1 MTSAFHA
8 EDHQF
13 KPGTGYYNL
22 KVIKAT
28 IFRGLFACPAFWN
41 RARWVAVLVILLDE
55 GEGYMEQV
63 WERMADAATETPEMG
78 TPDKVYD
85 SDDALLDAYSQAV
98 MHATAQVSPAV
109 VNIEVR
115 QAGANGAQA
124 ARGGSGS
131 GFLFTP
137 DGYILTNSHV
147 VHGAQQI
154 DVTLSDGRQL
164 RAQFVGEDPDTDLA
178 VIRVD
183 APDLTPARLGD
194 SQTIRPGQ
202 LAIAIGNPYGF
213 QFTVTAGVV
222 SALGR
227 TLRAGSGR
235 LMDNIIQTD
244 AALNPGN
251 SGGPL
256 VSSRGEVI
264 GVNTAVI
271 LPAQG
276 ICFAIGINTA
286 KFVAGQLI
294 KEGKV
299 RRSYIGVAGQDV
311 PLPRRLV
318 RFLRL
323 PSESGILVASVE
335 PNSPGQKAGLQD
347 GDILIRFDGQP
358 LNGIDGL
365 HRALTAQRIGVPTPL
380 TILRRTETRELSI
393 VPEEF
398 EATRVARP

>member
-1 MTSAFHA
+1 MEQTQ
-8 EDHQF
+8 E
-13 KPGTGYYNL
+13 
-22 KVIKAT
+22 
-28 IFRGLFACPAFWN
+28 
-41 RARWVAVLVILLDE
+41 WVA
-55 GEGYMEQV
+55 
-63 WERMADAATETPEMG
+63 
-78 TPDKVYD
+78 DKAYA
-85 SDDALLDAYSQAV
+85 SDDALLDVYSQAV
-98 MHATAQVSPAV
+98 MYATEQVGPAV

-115 QAGANGAQA
+115 QAGPNGTGEG
-124 ARGGSGS
+124 RGSSGS
-131 GFLFTP
+131 GFIFTP
-137 DGYILTNSHV
+137 DGYVLTNSHV
-147 VHGAQQI
+147 VHGAKQI
-154 DVTLSDGRQL
+154 EVTLADGRSFG
-164 RAQFVGEDPDTDLA
+164 AEPIGDDPDTDLA
-178 VIRVD
+178 VVRID
-183 APDLTPARLGD
+183 APDLTPVRLGD
-194 SQTIRPGQ
+194 SQAVRPGQ
-202 LAIAIGNPYGF
+202 LAVAIGNPYGF

-227 TLRAGSGR
+227 TMRAGSGR

-294 KEGKV
+294 KDGKV

-335 PNSPGQKAGLQD
+335 PDSPGQKAGLQD
-347 GDILIRFDGQP
+347 GDIIIRFASHAIS
-358 LNGIDGL
+358 GIDGL

-380 TILRRTETRELSI
+380 TILRRTETRELTI
-393 VPEEF
+393 VPEESQPR
-398 EATRVARP
+398 EKRSPSE

>member
-1 MTSAFHA
+1 MRCGEQT
-8 EDHQF
+8 EMEQ
-13 KPGTGYYNL
+13 T
-22 KVIKAT
+22 
-28 IFRGLFACPAFWN
+28 RE
-41 RARWVAVLVILLDE
+41 WVA
-55 GEGYMEQV
+55 
-63 WERMADAATETPEMG
+63 DAVTETGAQG
-78 TPDKVYD
+78 TPDKFYS
-85 SDDALLDAYSQAV
+85 SDEALLDAYSRAV
-98 MHATAQVSPAV
+98 MHATAQISPAV

-115 QAGANGAQA
+115 RAGPDGSPAP
-124 ARGGSGS
+124 RGGSGS
-131 GFLFTP
+131 GFIFTP

-147 VHGAQQI
+147 VHGAPLI
-154 DVTLSDGRQL
+154 EVTLSDGR
-164 RAQFVGEDPDTDLA
+164 RFPAQFVGDDTDTDLA
-178 VIRVD
+178 VVRID

-194 SQTIRPGQ
+194 SQAIQPGQ
-202 LAIAIGNPYGF
+202 LAVAIGNPYGF

-227 TLRAGSGR
+227 TMRAGSGR

-271 LPAQG
+271 LAAQG
-276 ICFAIGINTA
+276 LCFAIGINTA

-294 KEGKV
+294 KDGKV

-335 PNSPGQKAGLQD
+335 PNSPGQQAGLQD
-347 GDILIRFDGQP
+347 GDVIVRFAGQP
-358 LNGIDGL
+358 ISGIDGL

-380 TILRRTETRELSI
+380 TILRRTETRELTI
-393 VPEEF
+393 LPEESRQR
-398 EATRVARP
+398 E